1 MADFNNQERKPL
13 PKTAFDEMK
22 LRLEGKLQE
31 GQRRPP
37 NLRVSVIRNN
47 PRIDVFTNIEG
58 DRDNG
63 RISAPMDGLTFFA
76 LIVKVEEIAAGEPDV
91 QVKISNKVGKPGEQ
105 RIVSHTIVGK
115 DKEGRCFISVVA
127 QDRPKIKFTFL
138 PSDWHELAHRD
149 GTPFGED
156 ELSCVYAK
164 AWAKIMSELAPNVMD
179 HHFEE
184 RVYNKPGQGGGGYN
198 KGAGGGY
205 QNRNKGGGNQNR
217 NQGAGPGDKFGGSHN
232 DGNADFDD
240 DFPM

>member
-22 LRLEGKLQE
+22 LRLEAPLQE

-37 NLRVSVIRNN
+37 ALKVSVIRNN
-47 PRIDVFTNIEG
+47 PRIDVFTNIDG

-63 RISAPMDGLTFFA
+63 RLSAPMDGLTFFA

-91 QVKISNKVGKPGEQ
+91 QVKIANKVGRPGEQ

-138 PSDWHELAHRD
+138 PSDWHELSHRD
-149 GTPFGED
+149 GTPYAD
-156 ELSCVYAK
+156 AELSCVYAK
-164 AWAKIMSELAPNVMD
+164 AWAKLMAELAPNVMD

-184 RVYNKPGQGGGGYN
+184 RVYGQQGGGGYN
-198 KGAGGGY
+198 KGGYNKGGGY
-205 QNRNKGGGNQNR
+205 QKR
-217 NQGAGPGDKFGGSHN
+217 NQGGGGATTPGDNFGGTHS
-232 DGNADFDD
+232 DDNADFDD
-240 DFPM
+240 NFPM